1 MPEVQVNGRSVEV
14 TDEGFL
20 TNPTD
25 WSREVTEI
33 FAEKAGIQ
41 LTDRHWTVIEFCRKD
56 HDENGEAPGLRRIT
70 KVGGIPTKELYKLF
84 PGGPGKLAAKLAG
97 LHKPTGCV

>member
-41 LTDRHWTVIEFCRKD
+41 LTDRHWTVIEFC
-56 HDENGEAPGLRRIT
+56 PGFGVL
-70 KVGGIPTKELYKLF
+70 P
-84 PGGPGKLAAKLAG
+84 KLAESQPRNFISFFQAVQG
-97 LHKPTGCV
+97 N